1 MIHVRGSDLPF
12 VRLSSKFPSC
22 LNAVSRT
29 KAALTSGGGDLKNE
43 DLVGVE
49 SAQPNAVALG
59 TLGADTALTG
69 SGFADDNDDFDSD
82 SPTKGF
88 ASIPEAIEDI
98 RNGKVVTRSLCGYSI
113 NNDEDRE
120 NEGDL
125 IMAAQL
131 ATPEAMAFIVKHGTG
146 IVCISMKEE
155 DLERLELPLMVNSR
169 DNDEKLRTAF
179 TVTVDAKHGTTT
191 GVSAQ
196 DRATTVLALASKDS
210 KPRDFNRPGHI
221 FPLKYREGGILKRA
235 GHTEAS

>member
-1 MIHVRGSDLPF
+1 LYGYCVWISQLLIVAFVSSSVQYRVCKNFKLHNGLSSINSSMIHVRGSDLPF

-22 LNAVSRT
+22 LNAVSRI

-113 NNDEDRE
+113 N
-120 NEGDL
+120 
-125 IMAAQL
+125 
-131 ATPEAMAFIVKHGTG
+131 
-146 IVCISMKEE
+146 S
-155 DLERLELPLMVNSR
+155 
-169 DNDEKLRTAF
+169 
-179 TVTVDAKHGTTT
+179 
-191 GVSAQ
+191 
-196 DRATTVLALASKDS
+196 
-210 KPRDFNRPGHI
+210 
-221 FPLKYREGGILKRA
+221 
-235 GHTEAS
+235 